1 MQAKAPQ
8 KVQQKVQ
15 QKVHKK
21 YNKKSKIII
30 LHFWKSLVS
39 VEIEISLLELKM

>member
-1 MQAKAPQ
+1 MQAKVPQ
-8 KVQQKVQ
+8 KLQQKVQ